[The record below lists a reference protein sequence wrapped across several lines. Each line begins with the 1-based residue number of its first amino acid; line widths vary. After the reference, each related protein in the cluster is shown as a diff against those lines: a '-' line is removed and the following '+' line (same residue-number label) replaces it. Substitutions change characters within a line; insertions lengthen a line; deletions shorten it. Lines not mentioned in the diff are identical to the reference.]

1 MIKIN
6 WIELKSNKIVLKPK
20 GYIKKVSLKN
30 NIMESKIKLIEHL
43 IRHNDFLNNV
53 FERRIMGRRRPRA
66 NYFHDI
72 KEKMS
77 CIPYQ

>member
-1 MIKIN
+1 
-6 WIELKSNKIVLKPK
+6 
-20 GYIKKVSLKN
+20 
-30 NIMESKIKLIEHL
+30 MESKIKLIEHL